1 MSPATPKEIRRLTL
15 PDDPIPAADAIVGVG
30 HALNYLPDAAAI
42 DRALIA
48 IADALNP
55 EGVLAIDLCDLEWG
69 VVRQDQGS
77 HGWVDEDWAL
87 VTEFSLPTPDRYVR
101 QMATFM
107 RDDDGSWHRDDERH
121 DNILIDTSLVPALLA
136 EHGVE
141 AAVRASFGE
150 ETLPEGLRA
159 IVGHRTG

>member
-1 MSPATPKEIRRLTL
+1 
-15 PDDPIPAADAIVGVG
+15 
-30 HALNYLPDAAAI
+30 
-42 DRALIA
+42 
-48 IADALNP
+48 
-55 EGVLAIDLCDLEWG
+55 
-69 VVRQDQGS
+69 
-77 HGWVDEDWAL
+77 
-87 VTEFSLPTPDRYVR
+87 
-101 QMATFM
+101 MATFI

-121 DNILIDTSLVPALLA
+121 DNILIDTSVVPALLA